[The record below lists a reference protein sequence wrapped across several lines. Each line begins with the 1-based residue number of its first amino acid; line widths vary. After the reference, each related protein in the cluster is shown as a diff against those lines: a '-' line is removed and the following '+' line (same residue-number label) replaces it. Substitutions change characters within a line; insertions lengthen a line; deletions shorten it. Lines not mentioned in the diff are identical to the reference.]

1 MSTMAKI
8 TLMFVVFVDLIGQ
21 GLVFPIINT
30 LIMDPSSGF
39 LPENTSMNM
48 RHFDYGLVIGM
59 FFLAWFLGVVYV
71 AKVSDSIGR
80 KNALL
85 ICLGGA
91 LAGYAITLV
100 SLYVNSL
107 WLLILGRAITGFTAG
122 NQPIAQAAMID
133 GSTDDADR
141 DRNMGFIITG
151 ISFGLVGGPIIG
163 AILSDPDLIGGW
175 ASLRLPFYAAFGL
188 VLIAI
193 ALVIIYFRDVRTER
207 TPFVFRPRDIT
218 DSLWRVT
225 QHPIVLRIMPVY
237 ALFMISN
244 VTFYIFVDNYL
255 TSAFGYGVLGGSV
268 AMLVIGVALATSSTF
283 LVKPTQARFGKRAI
297 IGVSLINMVA
307 CSLAFA
313 LIPVAFLVYV
323 PVFLF
328 YFLFGVSYPT
338 LLGIFS
344 GSVSEADQGWVMGV
358 TTAVFCLAGGIMSLF
373 GGGLMSLDI
382 RLPYY
387 IAAVAAALGALA
399 MAMTWGAPV
408 MRKLT
413 ARPGSSQRSRNR
425 YMVLPARRR
434 RDQGR

>member
-1 MSTMAKI
+1 MTAVAKI

-21 GLVFPIINT
+21 GLVFPIINA
-30 LIMDPSSGF
+30 LIMEPLSGF
-39 LPENTSMNM
+39 LPKSTDMNI
-48 RHFDYGLVIGM
+48 RHIDYGLVIGI
-59 FFLAWFLGVVYV
+59 FFIAWFLGVAYV
-71 AKVSDSIGR
+71 SKVSDSIGR
-80 KNALL
+80 KKALL

-91 LAGYAITLV
+91 LIGYVITLL

-133 GSTDDADR
+133 GSTDEADR
-141 DRNMGFIITG
+141 DRNMGFIVTG

-163 AILSDPDLIGGW
+163 GILSDPDLLGSL
-175 ASLRLPFYAAFGL
+175 ASLKLPFYAALAL

-193 ALVIIYFRDVRTER
+193 LLVFVFFSDVRTER

-225 QHPIVLRIMPVY
+225 QSPIVMRIMPVY
-237 ALFMISN
+237 TLFMISN

-255 TSAFGYGVLGGSV
+255 TSAFGYGEIGGSV

-283 LVKPTQARFGKRAI
+283 LVKPAQKRFGKQQI
-297 IGVSLINMVA
+297 IGVSLIIMVT
-307 CSLAFA
+307 CSLAFV
-313 LIPVAFLVYV
+313 LLPVAVLTYA
-323 PVFLF
+323 PVFFF

-358 TTAVFCLAGGIMSLF
+358 TTAVFCLAGGIMSLS
-373 GGGLMSLDI
+373 GGGLMDLDI
-382 RLPYY
+382 RSPYF
-387 IAAVAAALGALA
+387 IAAAAATFGLLL
-399 MAMTWGAPV
+399 MVVTWSTPA

-413 ARPGSSQRSRNR
+413 ARPGRS
-425 YMVLPARRR
+425 PRRS
-434 RDQGR
+434 

>member
-1 MSTMAKI
+1 MSAMAKI
-8 TLMFVVFVDLIGQ
+8 TLMFVVFVDIIGQ

-39 LPENTSMNM
+39 LPHDTTIGT
-48 RHFDYGLVIGM
+48 RHFDYGLVIGI

-91 LAGYAITLV
+91 LSGYVITIV
-100 SLYVNSL
+100 SLYANSL

-133 GSTDDADR
+133 GSSDEADR
-141 DRNMGFIITG
+141 DRNMGFIVTG
-151 ISFGLVGGPIIG
+151 VSFGLVGGPIIG
-163 AILSDPDLIGGW
+163 GLLSDPDLLGGL
-175 ASLRLPFYAAFGL
+175 ASFKLPFYAALAL

-193 ALVIIYFRDVRTER
+193 ALVIVFFHDIRLER

-225 QHPIVLRIMPVY
+225 QHPIVMKIMPVY
-237 ALFMISN
+237 AFFMISN
-244 VTFYIFVDNYL
+244 VTFYIFIDNYL
-255 TSAFGYGVLGGSV
+255 TSAFGYGVIGGSV
-268 AMLVIGVALATSSTF
+268 AMLVIGAALAFSSTF
-283 LVKPTQARFGKRAI
+283 LVKPVQARLDKRQIVGASLLVMV
-297 IGVSLINMVA
+297 VSVL
-307 CSLAFA
+307 SFA
-313 LIPVAFLVYV
+313 LIPLAVLTYV
-323 PVFLF
+323 PVFFF

-338 LLGIFS
+338 LLGLFS
-344 GSVSEADQGWVMGV
+344 GSVGEADQGWVMGV
-358 TTAVFCLAGGIMSLF
+358 TTAVFCLAGGIMSLI

-382 RLPYY
+382 RLPFY
-387 IAAVAAALGALA
+387 IATVAAALGLLLLAL
-399 MAMTWGAPV
+399 TWGAPA

-413 ARPGSSQRSRNR
+413 ARPGES
-425 YMVLPARRR
+425 
-434 RDQGR
+434 

>member
-1 MSTMAKI
+1 MSTTAKI

-30 LIMDPSSGF
+30 LIMEPSSGF
-39 LPENTSMNM
+39 LPQSTGMGT
-48 RHFDYGLVIGM
+48 RHVDYGLVVGM

-71 AKVSDSIGR
+71 SKVSDSIGR

-107 WLLILGRAITGFTAG
+107 WLLILGRAVTGFTAG

-133 GSTDDADR
+133 GSTDEADR
-141 DRNMGFIITG
+141 DRNMGFIVTG

-163 AILSDPDLIGGW
+163 GILSDPEVLGGL
-175 ASLRLPFYAAFGL
+175 ASLKLPFYGAFAL

-193 ALVIIYFRDVRTER
+193 AMVIVFFRDIRLER

-225 QHPIVLRIMPVY
+225 DHPIVLRILPVY
-237 ALFMISN
+237 AFFMISN
-244 VTFYIFVDNYL
+244 VIFYVFIDNYL
-255 TSAFGYGVLGGSV
+255 TSAFGYGVVGGSV

-283 LVKPTQARFGKRAI
+283 LVKPVQKRADKRQI
-297 IGVSLINMVA
+297 VGASLLVMVV
-307 CSLAFA
+307 CVMAFA
-313 LIPVAFLVYV
+313 LIPVAVLAYV
-323 PVFLF
+323 PVFFF

-338 LLGIFS
+338 LLGLFS
-344 GSVSEADQGWVMGV
+344 SSVSEADQGWVMGV
-358 TTAVFCLAGGIMSLF
+358 TTAVFCLAGGVMSLI
-373 GGGLMSLDI
+373 GGELMTFDI
-382 RLPYY
+382 RSPFY
-387 IAAVAAALGALA
+387 IAALSAAVGLLL
-399 MAMTWGAPV
+399 MVLTWGAAAMRQLTGRPV
-408 MRKLT
+408 E
-413 ARPGSSQRSRNR
+413 S
-425 YMVLPARRR
+425 
-434 RDQGR
+434 